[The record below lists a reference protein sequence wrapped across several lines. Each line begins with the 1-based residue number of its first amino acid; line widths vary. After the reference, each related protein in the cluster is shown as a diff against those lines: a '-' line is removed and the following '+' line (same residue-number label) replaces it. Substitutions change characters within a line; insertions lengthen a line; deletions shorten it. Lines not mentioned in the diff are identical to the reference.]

1 MVDVMSFKWQVG
13 QFFLILGVLLLI
25 LYFITNQAK
34 SPPTIYFC
42 IGVLLLL
49 LGIYIMWVGRNPPMD
64 RERFRMLRQM
74 SEKRKKPK
82 KEEKPDVE

>member
-1 MVDVMSFKWQVG
+1 MSFKWQVG
-13 QFFLILGVLLLI
+13 QFFLVVGVLLLI

-34 SPPTIYFC
+34 NPTILYFC
-42 IGVLLLL
+42 GGTLMLI
-49 LGIYIMWVGRNPPMD
+49 LGIYMMWLGRNPPLD

-82 KEEKPDVE
+82 KEKKSELE